1 MPDKKEEKLNR
12 KKTWKE
18 QFVENYN
25 GRSEEAQEVA
35 DFIKETYKGDSYI
48 PWATMERLTYMQD
61 PEAKFETLETENG
74 NIIFSDTLLNENK
87 VVQKGEVVSETIATM
102 MSHFIK
108 VKLTFMGKE
117 FVEEYPI
124 QDQDYS
130 ALKVF
135 NQNAVNKAL
144 KRALAKVASRA
155 TGIGLRLYENK
166 DLQFDLPTE
175 DKKPEVKKTTKTTK
189 TTKKV
194 EMTEE
199 QKATNILDGG
209 ETSAYLNGERIL
221 EPQQVPSQVTYTEED
236 LKQDAP
242 VQEVVTQDAKVEENA
257 SKSYADN
264 VIELCNLIKTSD
276 KDKMTSVLQSLN
288 VAILRQ
294 HGFVL
299 SLDDTDED
307 LCEKLS
313 HFKDVSVFTRAINN
327 LLG

>member
-1 MPDKKEEKLNR
+1 MAEVKTKV
-12 KKTWKE
+12 KTWKE
-18 QFVENYN
+18 QFIENYN

-35 DFIKETYKGDSYI
+35 DFMKENYKGNSYI

-74 NIIFSDTLLNENK
+74 NMVFSDTLLNENK
-87 VVQKGEVVSETIATM
+87 VVQKGEVVSETVATM
-102 MSHFIK
+102 MSHFVK

-166 DLQFDLPTE
+166 DLQFDAPEE
-175 DKKPEVKKTTKTTK
+175 DKKPEVKKTTRTTK
-189 TTKKV
+189 TTKP
-194 EMTEE
+194 TESSVVIS
-199 QKATNILDGG
+199 N
-209 ETSAYLNGERIL
+209 NGIVVTENNTTK
-221 EPQQVPSQVTYTEED
+221 QVPSQVTYTEEE

-242 VQEVVTQDAKVEENA
+242 VQEVVAQDANIEENV
-257 SKSYADN
+257 SKPVYSKE
-264 VIELCNLIKTSD
+264 VLELCGIIKNAD
-276 KDKMTSVLQSLN
+276 KDKITNVLQSLN
-288 VAILRQ
+288 VPILRQ

-299 SLDDTDED
+299 SLDDSDED

-313 HFKDVSVFTRAINN
+313 HFQDVTVFTKAINN
-327 LLG
+327 LLN

>member
-1 MPDKKEEKLNR
+1 MAEVK

-35 DFIKETYKGDSYI
+35 EFIKENYKGNSYI

-74 NIIFSDTLLNENK
+74 SMVFSDTLLNENK
-87 VVQKGEVVSETIATM
+87 VVQKGEVVSETVATM
-102 MSHFIK
+102 MSHFVK

-155 TGIGLRLYENK
+155 TGIGLKLYENK
-166 DLQFDLPTE
+166 DLQFDVPAE
-175 DKKPEVKKTTKTTK
+175 DKKPEIKKTTKTTK
-189 TTKKV
+189 TTKP
-194 EMTEE
+194 TES
-199 QKATNILDGG
+199 NVVNNN
-209 ETSAYLNGERIL
+209 NGIVVTENNTT
-221 EPQQVPSQVTYTEED
+221 EQVPSQVTFTEED

-242 VQEVVTQDAKVEENA
+242 VQEVVTQEAKVEENA
-257 SKSYADN
+257 PKSYDKS
-264 VIELCNLIKTSD
+264 VLELCSLIRNTD
-276 KDKMTSVLQSLN
+276 KEKMTKILQNLN
-288 VAILRQ
+288 VPILKQ
-294 HGFVL
+294 HGFTL
-299 SLDDTDED
+299 NLEDSDDV
-307 LCEKLS
+307 LCEKIS
-313 HFKDVSVFTRAINN
+313 HFTNVVVFTKAITNMI
-327 LLG
+327 G

>member
-1 MPDKKEEKLNR
+1 MAEVK

-35 DFIKETYKGDSYI
+35 DFIKENYKGNNYI

-61 PEAKFETLETENG
+61 PDAKFETLETENG
-74 NIIFSDTLLNENK
+74 SMVFSDTLLNENK
-87 VVQKGEVVSETIATM
+87 VVQKGEVVSETVATM
-102 MSHFIK
+102 MSHFVK
-108 VKLTFMGKE
+108 VKLTFMGKT
-117 FVEEYPI
+117 FIEEYPI

-166 DLQFDLPTE
+166 DLQFDAPAE
-175 DKKPEVKKTTKTTK
+175 DKKPEIKKTTKTTK
-189 TTKKV
+189 TTKP
-194 EMTEE
+194 TES
-199 QKATNILDGG
+199 NVV
-209 ETSAYLNGERIL
+209 TSSAVISNNGIVVTENNTT
-221 EPQQVPSQVTYTEED
+221 EQVPSQVTHTEED

-242 VQEVVTQDAKVEENA
+242 VQEVITQEAKVEENA
-257 SKSYADN
+257 PKNYANN

-276 KDKMTSVLQSLN
+276 RDKMVKVLQSLN
-288 VAILRQ
+288 PAILKQ
-294 HGFVL
+294 HNFAL
-299 SLDDTDED
+299 SVEDTEEQ

-313 HFKDVSVFTRAINN
+313 HFSNVDIFTKAINN
-327 LLG
+327 MLG